1 MTKKYYFFVFVS
13 LFFAVSCQ
21 NNPSAATV
29 DTSVSAVAKSAAKAT
44 VNWHC
49 AGTEPFWSV
58 EISATDNTAT
68 IQTPEKTEAPIS
80 LVAISETAD
89 SATYTGKNL
98 KISIKKG
105 KCSDG
110 MSEKDYEYSAAVDF
124 DIYKFQGCADKT
136 H

>member
-1 MTKKYYFFVFVS
+1 MSKTS
-13 LFFAVSCQ
+13 LFFPFLSLFCAVSCQ

-29 DTSVSAVAKSAAKAT
+29 DTSVSAVAKNAAKAT
-44 VNWHC
+44 ANWHC

-58 EISATDNTAT
+58 EISAADNTAT
-68 IQTPEKTEAPIS
+68 VQTPEKTEAPIA

-89 SATYTGKNL
+89 AATYTGKNL

-110 MSEKDYEYSAAVDF
+110 MSENDYEYSAAVDF
-124 DIYKFQGCADKT
+124 DIYKFQGCADRK
-136 H
+136 

>member
-1 MTKKYYFFVFVS
+1 MTKCS
-13 LFFAVSCQ
+13 LFCVFASLFCAVSCQ

-29 DTSVSAVAKSAAKAT
+29 DTSVSAVAKTAAKAT
-44 VNWHC
+44 ASWHC

-58 EISATDNTAT
+58 EISAAYNTA
-68 IQTPEKTEAPIS
+68 IVQTPEKTEAPIS

-89 SATYTGKNL
+89 SATYTGENL

-110 MSEKDYEYSAAVDF
+110 MSDNDYEYSAAVEY
-124 DIYKFQGCADKT
+124 DIYKLQGCANKK
-136 H
+136 